1 MDKSPDHKEY
11 IRMMR
16 KMSPE
21 DRLRKAFELTELTK
35 DLFMAG
41 LRHRF
46 PDLPDKEIK
55 KIYLKRIDK
64 CHNSNY

>member
-1 MDKSPDHKEY
+1 MKKSPDHKEY

-35 DLFMAG
+35 NLFLAG
-41 LRHRF
+41 LKNRF

>member
-1 MDKSPDHKEY
+1 
-11 IRMMR
+11 
-16 KMSPE
+16 MSPQ
-21 DRLRKAFELTELTK
+21 DRLRKSFELTELTK

-64 CHNSNY
+64 CHNLNY